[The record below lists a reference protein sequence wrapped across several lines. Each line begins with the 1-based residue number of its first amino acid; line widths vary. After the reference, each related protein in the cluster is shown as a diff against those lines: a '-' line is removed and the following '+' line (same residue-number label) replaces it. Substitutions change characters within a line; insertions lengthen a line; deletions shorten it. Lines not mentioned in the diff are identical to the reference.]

1 MSDHGQIF
9 STSTR
14 QCLFLKKQKEA
25 ILFII
30 LSFNVFLFEDLGQVV
45 KFQSISVGIVTC
57 GSTVQKINECNKHIV
72 KTEKTIQLSI
82 YHEMFTDNQLIMFA
96 GSSFVSRF
104 FT

>member
-1 MSDHGQIF
+1 MDKLFQLQRPRS
-9 STSTR
+9 
-14 QCLFLKKQKEA
+14 FLKKQKEA
-25 ILFII
+25 SLFII
-30 LSFNVFLFEDLGQVV
+30 LSCFNVYLFGDLGQVV

-82 YHEMFTDNQLIMFA
+82 YREMFTDNQLIMFA

>member
-1 MSDHGQIF
+1 MDKLFQLQRPRS
-9 STSTR
+9 
-14 QCLFLKKQKEA
+14 FLKKQKEA
-25 ILFII
+25 SLFII
-30 LSFNVFLFEDLGQVV
+30 LLSFNVYLFGDLGQVV